1 MSRATPEKI
10 RLAVIAKKKDA
21 DAALKRAV
29 SLGVFDKSRKVIKR
43 QSHVE
48 IPVIRSVS
56 GCELVLQEDPLF
68 YKKKLDLFHALQGKI
83 PEECIHLIP
92 RGWFLLGEVIV
103 VKIHPD
109 LTAYEHHIGQA
120 LLDFYPRCCTVLAD
134 EGIFGPF
141 REPVRR
147 VIVGNKTQTVH
158 KENKV
163 IFNLDASLVM
173 FSPGNLMERIRMS
186 RFGKGEY
193 IVDMFAGI
201 GYFTLPMAVHSRP
214 RKIVAIELNPNAYH
228 YLCQNIRQ
236 NHVEEI
242 VEPVL
247 GDCAKVT
254 PQGVADRVV
263 MGMVQVTD
271 QYLQKGIS
279 ALRPGGIL
287 HYHQTIAAS
296 MYPAAAIRDVI
307 EAATS
312 LGCRAEIQ
320 NCVLV
325 KKYSPGVV
333 HAVIDARID
342 RDF

>member
-1 MSRATPEKI
+1 MSRATPGKI
-10 RLAVIAKKKDA
+10 RLAVIAKKNDA
-21 DAALKRAV
+21 DAALKRVV
-29 SLGVFDKSRKVIKR
+29 SLGVFDKSRKIIKR
-43 QSHVE
+43 ESHVE

-56 GCELVLQEDPLF
+56 GCELVMQERPDF
-68 YKKKLDLFHALQGKI
+68 YKKKPDLFHALQGII

-109 LTAYEHHIGQA
+109 IRPYEQHIGQA

-134 EGIFGPF
+134 DGIFGAF

-147 VIVGNKTQTVH
+147 IIAGSKTQTVH

-173 FSPGNLMERIRMS
+173 FSPGNLTERIRMS
-186 RFGKGEY
+186 RFGKGEHV
-193 IVDMFAGI
+193 VDMFAGI

-214 RKIVAIELNPNAYH
+214 RKITAIELNPNAYH

-254 PQGVADRVV
+254 LEGVADRVV

-287 HYHQTIAAS
+287 HYHQTVPS
-296 MYPAAAIRDVI
+296 RMYPAAAIRDVNAGGGGFGPQGRDSQHRSGQ
-307 EAATS
+307 EVLTRCGS
-312 LGCRAEIQ
+312 CR
-320 NCVLV
+320 
-325 KKYSPGVV
+325 
-333 HAVIDARID
+333 D
-342 RDF
+342 RCPNR

>member
-1 MSRATPEKI
+1 M
-10 RLAVIAKKKDA
+10 AVIAQNKDA
-21 DAALKRAV
+21 DEALKSIV
-29 SLGVFDKSRKVIKR
+29 SLGVFDRSRKVIKR
-43 QSHVE
+43 QNHVE

-56 GCELVLQEDPLF
+56 GCELVMQEEPAF
-68 YKKKLDLFHALQGKI
+68 YREKPDLVHALQGKI
-83 PEECIHLIP
+83 PEECTHLIP

-109 LTAYEHHIGQA
+109 LRAYEHHIGQA
-120 LLDFYPRCCTVLAD
+120 LLDFYPRCCSVLAD
-134 EGIFGPF
+134 EGISGPF

-163 IFNLDASLVM
+163 TFNLDASLVM
-173 FSPGNLMERIRMS
+173 FSPGNLKERIRMS

-193 IVDMFAGI
+193 VVDMFAGI

-214 RKIVAIELNPNAYH
+214 RKIMAIELNPNAYH
-228 YLCQNIRQ
+228 YLCRNIQQ

-287 HYHQTIAAS
+287 HYHQTIASS
-296 MYPAAAIRDVI
+296 MYPDAAIRDVMQ
-307 EAATS
+307 AAAA

-320 NCVLV
+320 NHVLV
-325 KKYSPGVV
+325 KKFSPGVV
-333 HAVIDARID
+333 HVVIDARID

>member
-1 MSRATPEKI
+1 MSRATPENI
-10 RLAVIAKKKDA
+10 RLAAIAEKKDA
-21 DAALKRAV
+21 NAAIKKIV
-29 SLGVFDKSRKVIKR
+29 SQGVFDRSRKVIKR
-43 QSHVE
+43 QSQVE
-48 IPVIRSVS
+48 IPVIRSIA
-56 GCELVLQEDPLF
+56 GCELVVQEDPAF
-68 YKKKLDLFHALQGKI
+68 YKKKQDLFHALQGKI
-83 PEECIHLIP
+83 PEECVHLIP

-109 LTAYEHHIGQA
+109 LKAYEQQIGQA

-134 EGIFGPF
+134 EGISGPI

-147 VIVGNKTQTVH
+147 SIAGNKTQTVH

-173 FSPGNLMERIRMS
+173 FSPGNLTERIRMS
-186 RFGKGEY
+186 RMGRDEY
-193 IVDMFAGI
+193 VVDMFAGI

-214 RKIVAIELNPNAYH
+214 RKITAIELNPNAYH

-247 GDCAKVT
+247 GDCAKMT
-254 PQGVADRVV
+254 PMGVADRVV

-279 ALRPGGIL
+279 ALKPGGIL
-287 HYHQTIAAS
+287 HYHQTIAS
-296 MYPAAAIRDVI
+296 RMYPAAAIRDVTQ
-307 EAATS
+307 AAS
-312 LGCRAEIQ
+312 ALDCRAEIL